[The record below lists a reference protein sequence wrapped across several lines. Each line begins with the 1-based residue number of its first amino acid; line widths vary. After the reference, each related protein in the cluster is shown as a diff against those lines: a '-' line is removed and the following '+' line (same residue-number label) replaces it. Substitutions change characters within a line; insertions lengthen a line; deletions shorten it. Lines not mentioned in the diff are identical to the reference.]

1 MKNTFLT
8 SFILFSLS
16 SFSQTIYT
24 RPSSK
29 DLIKW
34 NDIIKDYDKD
44 TTSRGLKT
52 KNAKIILSFDEIEII
67 DGDTT
72 KLYLNESPEMEED
85 STSID
90 RRWYDANDIDG
101 RECHVFLFY
110 FPKSNEYGLRIVYTD
125 TMSGMEFYMK
135 PLRVDAIPYKK
146 PD

>member
-1 MKNTFLT
+1 MKNTFLICSILV
-8 SFILFSLS
+8 SFS
-16 SFSQTIYT
+16 SFSQIVYT

-34 NDIIKDYDKD
+34 NDTTKDYDKD
-44 TTSRGLKT
+44 TTNRGLKT
-52 KNAKIILSFDEIEII
+52 KNPKIILSFDEIEII

-85 STSID
+85 SISID
-90 RRWYDANDIDG
+90 RRWYDANDMEG
-101 RECHVFLFY
+101 RECYVFLFY

-146 PD
+146 LE